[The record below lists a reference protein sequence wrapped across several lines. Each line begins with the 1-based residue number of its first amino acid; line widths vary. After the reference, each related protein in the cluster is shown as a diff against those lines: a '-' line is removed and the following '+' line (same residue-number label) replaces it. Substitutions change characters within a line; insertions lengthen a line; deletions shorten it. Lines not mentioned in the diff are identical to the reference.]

1 MKENDEYQ
9 WVNYTDEYSSQL
21 KEMKR
26 DDDWD
31 FFISDAFVTTSV
43 PIICLDEV
51 FCQEGVV
58 PTEGRIEVKFEI
70 FMCIL
75 ELNI

>member
-26 DDDWD
+26 DDDSD
-31 FFISDAFVTTSV
+31 FFISDFEEKNG
-43 PIICLDEV
+43 EV
-51 FCQEGVV
+51 D
-58 PTEGRIEVKFEI
+58 PS
-70 FMCIL
+70 L
-75 ELNI
+75 AW